1 MKVVYLGKYSQKG
14 LLGMLDSSYA
24 KRVEVVK
31 EMFAKVDA
39 TLGDV
44 MYLMGEFDVSAT
56 VEISSIEVA
65 TGVRDIMIQSGSW
78 DTLLMMP
85 EFNVDAAI
93 KAARAVGNYPTPGA
107 EK

>member
-39 TLGDV
+39 T
-44 MYLMGEFDVSAT
+44 F
-56 VEISSIEVA
+56 
-65 TGVRDIMIQSGSW
+65 R
-78 DTLLMMP
+78 
-85 EFNVDAAI
+85 
-93 KAARAVGNYPTPGA
+93 
-107 EK
+107 